1 MQIEKYLRENQ
12 PVVYQTFVNAL
23 KNDTLSHA
31 YLLVGNPG
39 TPLFDVAKFL
49 AKSIL
54 CDDPSPLA
62 CENCITC
69 LRIDSENYPDVIM
82 VDGSKATVKKD
93 DILNIEDR
101 FEKTAMESK
110 GIMIYIINLVENMTV
125 EAVNSMLKFLEEP
138 DAVVYAFLTTNNE
151 NNVLPTI
158 LSRCQ
163 ILHLKTIDRNKVIRE
178 AMEMGIAQDDAE
190 LLSYFYNDAEL
201 IFDLLMDKEYDT
213 EEYVDDAEKER
224 RKEEKEEHKKN
235 KDGYLKSKEVFN
247 GLLNEL
253 TSGDKRD
260 ALYYTDTTLIPLVK
274 TKETLRF
281 FLDMLTEA
289 FEDLLNLQCNREI
302 TLKSYDTILRN
313 LVDKLPHIND
323 SLVEILKQRSIVNVN
338 INISL
343 QLDHLVIYIT
353 KE

>member
-1 MQIEKYLRENQ
+1 MQIEKYLKENQ
-12 PVVYQTFVNAL
+12 PIVYQTFVNSL

-39 TPLFDVAKFL
+39 TPLFDVAKYL

-69 LRIDSENYPDVIM
+69 LRIDSDNYPDVIKI
-82 VDGSKATVKKD
+82 DGSKATIKKD
-93 DILNIEDR
+93 DILNIENR
-101 FEKTAMESK
+101 FEKTAFESK

-138 DAVVYAFLTTNNE
+138 EAVVYAFLTTNNE

-163 ILHLKTIDRNKVIRE
+163 ILHLKTIDRNKVINE
-178 AMEMGIAQDDAE
+178 AMEMGVQQDDAE

-201 IFDLLMDKEYDT
+201 IFDLLNKEEVDEET
-213 EEYVDDAEKER
+213 EKEKEGYLASKEAFNDLLNALNSGDRRDAIYYVDT
-224 RKEEKEEHKKN
+224 
-235 KDGYLKSKEVFN
+235 VI
-247 GLLNEL
+247 
-253 TSGDKRD
+253 
-260 ALYYTDTTLIPLVK
+260 IPLVK
-274 TKETLRF
+274 TKEAMRF

-289 FEDLLNLQCNREI
+289 FEDLLNLKCNRDI
-302 TLKSYDTILRN
+302 TLKSYATILGDLSN
-313 LVDKLPHIND
+313 KLPHVNE
-323 SLVEILKQRSIVNVN
+323 SLVEILKQRSLVNVN
-338 INISL
+338 VNISL
-343 QLDHLVIYIT
+343 QLDHLIIYIL